1 MANLTPL
8 VRIVDDDPTICDS
21 QSFFLQLAGWQT
33 VTYQD
38 PVTFLERDDWDRP
51 GCIILDVRMP
61 SLSGLEVQQELNKR
75 GVDLPIIFLSAHGD
89 IEMAMNCVEQ
99 GAFNFLVKPP
109 IPEKLKDL
117 VEKAIKLNKSQRK
130 IKKETEELQKLFSQ
144 LTSTEQMVARQV
156 AKGWTNK
163 MIGEVLD
170 MSERTVQSHR
180 SKVFAKLDVGNA
192 VELFQFLSDMDNSSN
207 L

>member
-130 IKKETEELQKLFSQ
+130 IKKETEELQKLFNQ

-156 AKGWTNK
+156 AKGLTNK

-192 VELFQFLSDMDNSSN
+192 VELFQFLSDMDNSSS

>member
-61 SLSGLEVQQELNKR
+61 SLSGLVVQQDLNKR
-75 GVDLPIIFLSAHGD
+75 GVDLPIFFLSAHGD

-156 AKGWTNK
+156 AKGLTNK

>member
-130 IKKETEELQKLFSQ
+130 IKKETEELQKLFNQ

-156 AKGWTNK
+156 AKGLTNK

-192 VELFQFLSDMDNSSN
+192 VELFQFLTDMENSSS

>member
-130 IKKETEELQKLFSQ
+130 IKKETEELQKLFNQ

-156 AKGWTNK
+156 AKGLTNK

-192 VELFQFLSDMDNSSN
+192 VELFQFLTYMENSSS

>member
-156 AKGWTNK
+156 AKGLTNK

-192 VELFQFLSDMDNSSN
+192 VELFKFLSDMDNSSN

>member
-130 IKKETEELQKLFSQ
+130 IKKETKELQKLFSK

-156 AKGWTNK
+156 AKGLTNK

>member
-156 AKGWTNK
+156 AKGLTNK

-207 L
+207 P

>member
-130 IKKETEELQKLFSQ
+130 IKKETEELQKLFKQ

-156 AKGWTNK
+156 AKGLTNK
-163 MIGEVLD
+163 TIGEVLD

-192 VELFQFLSDMDNSSN
+192 VELFQFLTDMENSSS

>member
-130 IKKETEELQKLFSQ
+130 IKKETEELQKLFNQ

-156 AKGWTNK
+156 AKGLTNK
-163 MIGEVLD
+163 TIGEVLD

-192 VELFQFLSDMDNSSN
+192 VELFQFLTDMENSSS

>member
-130 IKKETEELQKLFSQ
+130 IKKETEELQKLFNQ
-144 LTSTEQMVARQV
+144 LTSTEQ
-156 AKGWTNK
+156 W
-163 MIGEVLD
+163 
-170 MSERTVQSHR
+170 
-180 SKVFAKLDVGNA
+180 
-192 VELFQFLSDMDNSSN
+192 
-207 L
+207 

>member
-117 VEKAIKLNKSQRK
+117 VEKAIKLNKYQRK

>member
-8 VRIVDDDPTICDS
+8 VRIIDDDPTVCES

-38 PVTFLERDDWDRP
+38 PVTFLKRDDWERP

-61 SLSGLEVQQELNKR
+61 NLSGLEVQKELNKR
-75 GVDLPIIFLSAHGD
+75 GIDLPIIFLSAHGD
-89 IEMAMNCVEQ
+89 IEMAMSCVEQ

-117 VEKAIKLNKSQRK
+117 VEKAIRHNKAQRK
-130 IKKETEELQKLFSQ
+130 IKKEAEELQNLFKL
-144 LTSTEQMVARQV
+144 LTSTEQQVARQV
-156 AKGWTNK
+156 AKGLTNK
-163 MIGEVLD
+163 MIGELLGI
-170 MSERTVQSHR
+170 SERTVQSHR
-180 SKVFAKLDVGNA
+180 SKVFEKLDVENA
-192 VELFQFLSDMDNSSN
+192 VELFQFLTDMENSSS

>member
-99 GAFNFLVKPP
+99 GALNFLVKPP

-117 VEKAIKLNKSQRK
+117 VEIAIKLNKSQRK

-156 AKGWTNK
+156 AKGLTNK

>member
-8 VRIVDDDPTICDS
+8 VRIVDDDPTICES

-38 PVTFLERDDWDRP
+38 PNTFLERDDWARP

-61 SLSGLEVQQELNKR
+61 SLSGLEVQKELNKR
-75 GVDLPIIFLSAHGD
+75 GVDLPVIFLSAHGD

-109 IPEKLKDL
+109 LPEKLKEL
-117 VEKAIKLNKSQRK
+117 VEKAIKLNKSQRR
-130 IKKETEELQKLFSQ
+130 IKKEAMELQRLFRS
-144 LTSTEQMVARQV
+144 LTSTEQLVARQV
-156 AKGWTNK
+156 AKGLSNK
-163 MIGEVLD
+163 LIGEVLG

-180 SKVFAKLDVGNA
+180 GKIFSKLDVENA
-192 VELFQFLSDMDNSSN
+192 VELFQFLSDMDNSSS

>member
-130 IKKETEELQKLFSQ
+130 IKKETKELQKLFSQ

-156 AKGWTNK
+156 AKGLTNK

-170 MSERTVQSHR
+170 MSEKTVQSHR

>member
-1 MANLTPL
+1 MLF
-8 VRIVDDDPTICDS
+8 RS
-21 QSFFLQLAGWQT
+21 T

-61 SLSGLEVQQELNKR
+61 SLSGLEVKQELNKR
-75 GVDLPIIFLSAHGD
+75 GVGLPIIFLSAYGD

-156 AKGWTNK
+156 AKGLTNK

>member
-117 VEKAIKLNKSQRK
+117 VEKAIKPNKSQRK

-144 LTSTEQMVARQV
+144 LTSTEQMVTRQV
-156 AKGWTNK
+156 AKGLTNK

>member
-130 IKKETEELQKLFSQ
+130 IKKETKELQKLFSQ

-156 AKGWTNK
+156 AKGLTNK

-170 MSERTVQSHR
+170 ISERTVQSHR

>member
-8 VRIVDDDPTICDS
+8 VRIVDDDPTICES

-33 VTYQD
+33 VTYQN
-38 PVTFLERDDWDRP
+38 PNTFLERDDWARP

-61 SLSGLEVQQELNKR
+61 SLSGLEVQKELNKR
-75 GVDLPIIFLSAHGD
+75 GVDLPVIFLSAHGD

-109 IPEKLKDL
+109 LPEKLKDL
-117 VEKAIKLNKSQRK
+117 VEKAIKLNKSQRR
-130 IKKETEELQKLFSQ
+130 IKKEAMELQRLFSS
-144 LTSTEQMVARQV
+144 LTSTEQLVARQV
-156 AKGWTNK
+156 AKGLSNK
-163 MIGEVLD
+163 LVGEVLG

-180 SKVFAKLDVGNA
+180 GKIFSKLDVENA
-192 VELFQFLSDMDNSSN
+192 VELFQFVSDMDNSSS

>member
-144 LTSTEQMVARQV
+144 LTSTEQMVALQV
-156 AKGWTNK
+156 AKGLTNK

>member
-38 PVTFLERDDWDRP
+38 PRNLLERDDWDRP

-75 GVDLPIIFLSAHGD
+75 GVDLPIIFSR
-89 IEMAMNCVEQ
+89 
-99 GAFNFLVKPP
+99 P
-109 IPEKLKDL
+109 
-117 VEKAIKLNKSQRK
+117 
-130 IKKETEELQKLFSQ
+130 
-144 LTSTEQMVARQV
+144 
-156 AKGWTNK
+156 
-163 MIGEVLD
+163 
-170 MSERTVQSHR
+170 TVTLR
-180 SKVFAKLDVGNA
+180 WR
-192 VELFQFLSDMDNSSN
+192 
-207 L
+207 

>member
-33 VTYQD
+33 VTDQD
-38 PVTFLERDDWDRP
+38 PVTLLERDDWDRP

-130 IKKETEELQKLFSQ
+130 IKKETEELQKLFKQ

-156 AKGWTNK
+156 AKGLTNK
-163 MIGEVLD
+163 TIGEVLD

-192 VELFQFLSDMDNSSN
+192 VELFQFLTDMENSSS